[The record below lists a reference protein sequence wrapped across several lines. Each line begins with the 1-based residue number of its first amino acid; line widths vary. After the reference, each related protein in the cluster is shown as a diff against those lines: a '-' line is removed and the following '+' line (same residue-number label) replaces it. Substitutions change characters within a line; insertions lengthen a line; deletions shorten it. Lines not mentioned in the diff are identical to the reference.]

1 MPLDYPTKAQGEWEA
16 EPQTTLSMKV
26 GDIWNSSNQGLPK
39 GVRNPQKGYRPMRRG
54 CSRPQILGKAS
65 RGRLSKGKVSPW
77 RQNNSLLFAGRL
89 RRVDSAWSSQGQTRV
104 LGMDLPSLP
113 AGLLLALPRLDL
125 DMARMFQGEEVG
137 MASLTMTPNNSL
149 EEFFCFP
156 CQWSEAQWVQRS

>member
-1 MPLDYPTKAQGEWEA
+1 M
-16 EPQTTLSMKV
+16 
-26 GDIWNSSNQGLPK
+26 
-39 GVRNPQKGYRPMRRG
+39 
-54 CSRPQILGKAS
+54 
-65 RGRLSKGKVSPW
+65 
-77 RQNNSLLFAGRL
+77 
-89 RRVDSAWSSQGQTRV
+89 DSAWSSQGQTRV

-156 CQWSEAQWVQRS
+156 CQ